1 MPSEVTV
8 PILNHYG
15 GISGTLLREVIL
27 AEGGIYQTSG
37 LLQVCGSSEL
47 LPHRCIL
54 SGPEVLLPNPIR
66 AYGSVPEE
74 ASHFPVHHHHLTY
87 CVINWAGC
95 QRHWDDLS
103 LGSGGLLSSTARPS
117 MWSSD

>member
-47 LPHRCIL
+47 LPH
-54 SGPEVLLPNPIR
+54 
-66 AYGSVPEE
+66 
-74 ASHFPVHHHHLTY
+74 
-87 CVINWAGC
+87 
-95 QRHWDDLS
+95 
-103 LGSGGLLSSTARPS
+103 
-117 MWSSD
+117 